1 MKIDYIEKLDQI
13 IDNPKKYTQEE
24 KLNILS
30 RVMRDISMQVRGHYN
45 DISVLRTI
53 VEKVQMTIEELD
65 NKLFGNREKEGIIY
79 ELSTSIKE
87 LNAKMAIIVWVGVIV
102 AGAIILNI
110 IGNILKIPEIKSFSM
125 GNQANQTEIINK

>member
-87 LNAKMAIIVWVGVIV
+87 LNSKMAIIVWVGVIV

>member
-53 VEKVQMTIEELD
+53 VEKVQITIEELD

-87 LNAKMAIIVWVGVIV
+87 LNSKMAIIVWVGVIV

-110 IGNILKIPEIKSFSM
+110 IGNILKIPEIKSFSV